1 MRNQPKIGKLHT
13 QTTQVPNSPIE
24 IDLTQETV
32 RSNLTQSQAPI
43 RNQYESFQP
52 IHHQAPVESL
62 ATHRLDPIQS
72 NRIPIQNQTRN
83 QSEMFQ
89 PQFQSFNSPTQF
101 QHRVTYNSN
110 PYEPTWGQPV
120 EPPKQLTYKQW
131 LLENE
136 RQQKLLEEQKLAEMK
151 AKEPTVPDLYKIV
164 KEQNDSLQN
173 LQKQVEMLLQKQ
185 AKQAVCEVENNCDCK
200 NKKETKTVQTNT
212 SINDPV
218 QISIGVMTSFHLNV
232 NTEPKQVTPHIQEI
246 TPLTSKPVE
255 MQNKFFKP
263 QNKFFQNVLPNNCS
277 TKTGDGFCSSR
288 FKEYS
293 LSEIPEIPEPVDETM
308 SSTTSIHVDMQ
319 EFHESSDDE

>member
-1 MRNQPKIGKLHT
+1 MRNQPKIGT
-13 QTTQVPNSPIE
+13 IRTQVPNSPIE

-32 RSNLTQSQAPI
+32 RSNPMQSQNRI

-52 IHHQAPVESL
+52 IHHQAPVESV
-62 ATHRLDPIQS
+62 ASHNLDPIQS
-72 NRIPIQNQTRN
+72 NRIPIQNHQ
-83 QSEMFQ
+83 
-89 PQFQSFNSPTQF
+89 QFQSFNPPTQF
-101 QHRVTYNSN
+101 QPHVTYNSN
-110 PYEPTWGQPV
+110 PYELPWGQPV

-136 RQQKLLEEQKLAEMK
+136 RQQKLLEEQKLAEMRS
-151 AKEPTVPDLYKIV
+151 KEPTVPDLYKIV

-173 LQKQVEMLLQKQ
+173 LQKQVEILLQKQ
-185 AKQAVCEVENNCDCK
+185 AQQAVCEVEKNCDCK
-200 NKKETKTVQTNT
+200 NRKETKTVETNT

-232 NTEPKQVTPHIQEI
+232 NNVNTEPKPVTPHIQEI

-255 MQNKFFKP
+255 LQNKFFKP
-263 QNKFFQNVLPNNCS
+263 QNKFFQHVLPNNCS

-319 EFHESSDDE
+319 EFHESSDEE